1 VGVARR
7 QRLASRPCSNM
18 DAFRRLFE
26 AEERP
31 RTLTVH
37 WHLRHLALAVAP
49 ALLLAVLLEPTR
61 RRLVR
66 ERAAAP
72 VPTEAAP
79 VEAGTSAAT
88 QTDPVAVDDTAALAE
103 RVAVLEQALQQALV
117 RLTVREAVS
126 AWAGRLGA
134 CTDPGPPPPPR
145 SSRPLRH
152 PQDRLRQRPQ
162 PCRGHC
168 RSWA

>member
-1 VGVARR
+1 
-7 QRLASRPCSNM
+7 M

-126 AWAGRLGA
+126 AWAGRLRA
-134 CTDPGPPPPPR
+134 CTDPGPPPLPDRPARCATPR
-145 SSRPLRH
+145 TASASDHNPAAATAG
-152 PQDRLRQRPQ
+152 P
-162 PCRGHC
+162 GHEQVYVDC
-168 RSWA
+168 IIMMID